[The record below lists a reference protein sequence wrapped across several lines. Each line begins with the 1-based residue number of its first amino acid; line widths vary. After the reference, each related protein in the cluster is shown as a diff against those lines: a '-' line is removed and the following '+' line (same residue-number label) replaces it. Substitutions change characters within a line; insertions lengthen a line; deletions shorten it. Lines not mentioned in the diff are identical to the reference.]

1 AVWAC
6 IRVRSEDVGK
16 LPCILYRRRPDGGK
30 ERATDHPL
38 YRLMHDAPNPR
49 MTAMEF
55 KQLMQA
61 RLDCEGNAFALK
73 DIDARGR
80 VTALW
85 PICKA
90 VTILVTP
97 DGRDLFYRWDGPD
110 NQTITAPQ
118 EAIFHLRG
126 LSLDG
131 INGLSPIAYHRETI
145 GLAIGAEKYGASF
158 FG

>member
-1 AVWAC
+1 MIAMAAWWRRLFGLEEKAGTNAVNPAQWFIDWVFGGPATASGERVTTESALRLAAVWAC

-97 DGRDLFYRWDGPD
+97 DGRDLFY
-110 NQTITAPQ
+110 
-118 EAIFHLRG
+118 
-126 LSLDG
+126 
-131 INGLSPIAYHRETI
+131 
-145 GLAIGAEKYGASF
+145 
-158 FG
+158 